1 MLLRKPGHYVRS
13 IPISP
18 GCFHV
23 PDNPVSWFGN
33 PLDGE
38 VLSDHAASARSPA
51 RFDCAGT
58 RGNNWPLAGI
68 IHH

>member
-1 MLLRKPGHYVRS
+1 MRLRKSGHFVRS

-18 GCFHV
+18 ECFHV

-38 VLSDHAASARSPA
+38 VLSDHAASATA
-51 RFDCAGT
+51 TYT
-58 RGNNWPLAGI
+58 RGFRWDPWE
-68 IHH
+68 